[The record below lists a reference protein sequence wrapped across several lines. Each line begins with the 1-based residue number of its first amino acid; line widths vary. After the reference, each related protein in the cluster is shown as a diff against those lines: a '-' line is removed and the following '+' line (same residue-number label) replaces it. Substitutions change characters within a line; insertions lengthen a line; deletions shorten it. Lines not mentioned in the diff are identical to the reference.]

1 MERKELFPLFTLS
14 GSSMKHLTEDLTA
27 LRQHLEGV
35 LNKIAQVT
43 PHPRDYIHD
52 TEKYQAARAIHD
64 IHVDHVKAMLDFYRE
79 KEEHCHDQTPK

>member
-1 MERKELFPLFTLS
+1 MEPKDTFPVRTLA

-35 LNKIAQVT
+35 LNKIVQVT

-64 IHVDHVKAMLDFYRE
+64 IHVDSVKAMLGFYRE
-79 KEEHCHDQTPK
+79 KEEHCHDQIPK